1 MAINN
6 KKIYIIS
13 LLITIVLFLSLL
25 LLRDSFG
32 NAREGAITARVQ
44 ETYNNLNEMQMF
56 MLMSEIYGD
65 EMACLASKE
74 KLKKLDKSLWDL
86 GIKIDQYRVASE
98 EFMKDPFYLEQ
109 KKVFNDNEIFYMM
122 LLGRLN
128 KHCDNKQEVVSFFYK
143 NSKDCKKCDD
153 QSFVLTDIKKDAK
166 DDLSIFSY
174 DADLNLTSINLL
186 TQYYGINEFPCII
199 IKEKKYC
206 GMQDKDFIVKEICN
220 DNEISICNEN

>member
-128 KHCDNKQEVVSFFYK
+128 KHCDNKQEVVSFFYQ

-206 GMQDKDFIVKEICN
+206 GMQDKDFIVKKICN
-220 DNEISICNEN
+220 DNEISICDEN